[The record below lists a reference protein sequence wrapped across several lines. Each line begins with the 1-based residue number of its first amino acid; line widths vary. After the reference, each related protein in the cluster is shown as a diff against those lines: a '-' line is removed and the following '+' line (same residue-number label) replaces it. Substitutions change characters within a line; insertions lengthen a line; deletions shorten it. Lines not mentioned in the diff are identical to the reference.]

1 MNGEANVLD
10 YLGHYWLVLHQK
22 LGFIKN
28 TNAKQ
33 VETFHFV
40 FIYDEIILNSDS
52 CMRPMIKIVG
62 FLYTPNVSLKKYL
75 Y

>member
-10 YLGHYWLVLHQK
+10 YLGHYWLVLHQN

-40 FIYDEIILNSDS
+40 FIHDEIILNSDS
-52 CMRPMIKIVG
+52 WG
-62 FLYTPNVSLKKYL
+62 QW
-75 Y
+75 